1 MTHAKIIETVGTAK
15 IAAITGQPEVH
26 VRVWK
31 GRGIPRS
38 RWADILDAVP
48 DVTLDMLK
56 AGARQ

>member
-1 MTHAKIIETVGTAK
+1 MTHADLIEAKGVAK

-38 RWADILDAVP
+38 RYADIIDAFP
-48 DVTLDMLK
+48 DVTLDQLK
-56 AGARQ
+56 AGAPG